1 MIFTIQNLGFAI
13 GGFLLEGWLAFAAR
27 CVCALVL
34 LALGAVARA
43 LLRKKIFPKLL
54 AHSWHFEATGILLRS
69 FALPAE
75 RMVWLTG
82 IYFALASLPWAIA
95 PVPKFLLVV
104 YQMAMTLCICKGLYH
119 ASDVATLLLKSCGE
133 EIRSNKTL
141 LSLLDTTYKVLVV
154 ILGVATIAQESGF
167 PIGSIVAGAGLIGL
181 TISLAAQET
190 ASNIFSGIVILI
202 DKPFAV
208 GDWILV
214 GDVEGEV
221 IDINFRSIKIRSLDK
236 TVSVITNSKVC
247 SSTIVNCAMR
257 STRPYK
263 FTLGVT
269 YNTSRAKLEQLMAD
283 LTAMLEASP
292 YVEKGSALVR
302 LTSFGDSS
310 INLLVSAYLLTN
322 QAGTFLQMQNDL
334 NLNVMDV
341 MQKIPLHH
349 RLSLPIILCS
359 SVRRSF
365 FVYNATS
372 SAIIKANPNTM
383 LMTPAD
389 SSGSTACGIISCAVT
404 QTMHPAAALIS
415 QGRAALTQ
423 PATARASSP
432 PSGSTSPE
440 AAPARKALP
449 RL

>member
-69 FALPAE
+69 FELPAE
-75 RMVWLTG
+75 WMVWLTG

-181 TISLAAQET
+181 TISLAAQES
-190 ASNIFSGIVILI
+190 ASNLFSGIVILL
-202 DKPFAV
+202 DKPFSV
-208 GDWILV
+208 GDWVIV

-221 IDINFRSIKIRSLDK
+221 IDINFRSTRIRSPDK
-236 TVSVITNSKVC
+236 TVNVITNSKIC
-247 SSTIVNCAMR
+247 SATIQNAALRTM
-257 STRPYK
+257 RPYK

-269 YNTSRAKLEQLMAD
+269 YSTTRPQLEKLMKD
-283 LTAMLEASP
+283 LQAMLDASP
-292 YVEKGSALVR
+292 YTNKGTNIVQLAN
-302 LTSFGDSS
+302 FGDSS
-310 INLLVSAYLLTN
+310 INILVSAYLVTN
-322 QAGTFLQMQNDL
+322 VYAEFLQMQNDL
-334 NLNVMDV
+334 NLNIMDI
-341 MQKIPLHH
+341 MQ
-349 RLSLPIILCS
+349 
-359 SVRRSF
+359 
-365 FVYNATS
+365 
-372 SAIIKANPNTM
+372 
-383 LMTPAD
+383 AD
-389 SSGSTACGIISCAVT
+389 GVDFAF
-404 QTMHPAAALIS
+404 P
-415 QGRAALTQ
+415 
-423 PATARASSP
+423 
-432 PSGSTSPE
+432 STSVYIE
-440 AAPARKALP
+440 KNS
-449 RL
+449 